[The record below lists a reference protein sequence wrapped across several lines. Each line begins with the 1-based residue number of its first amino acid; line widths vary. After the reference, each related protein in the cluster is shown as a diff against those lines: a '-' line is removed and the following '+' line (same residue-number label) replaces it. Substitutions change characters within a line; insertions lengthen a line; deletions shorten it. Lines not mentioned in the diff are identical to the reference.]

1 MENLHDA
8 SSALAR
14 LLHQPSRHNQSYLL
28 SIVRPPP
35 VWVPAS
41 MIEPLLAQP
50 RPGPQPVQLHQPREQ
65 ILVQAGLGPAVH
77 SLPRVPDLINSASSH
92 LT

>member
-1 MENLHDA
+1 MT
-8 SSALAR
+8 
-14 LLHQPSRHNQSYLL
+14 PPLL
-28 SIVRPPP
+28 SLGCFTSLAVIINLISSVSTLYWWPPP
-35 VWVPAS
+35 VGVPAS

-77 SLPRVPDLINSASSH
+77 SLDPASCY
-92 LT
+92 

>member
-1 MENLHDA
+1 MYSKHLYSTH
-8 SSALAR
+8 
-14 LLHQPSRHNQSYLL
+14 YLQ
-28 SIVRPPP
+28 PPP
-35 VWVPAS
+35 VRVPAS
-41 MIEPLLAQP
+41 MIQPLLAQP